1 MTFILAVKASV
12 DSYDASQITQ
22 YRENDQM
29 SSIFAFS
36 TSHPKLDMTF
46 ISAVK
51 ASVESYDASQV
62 SQNREFDQMSF
73 IFIQLMRFLKQFLS

>member
-12 DSYDASQITQ
+12 ESYDASQVTQ
-22 YRENDQM
+22 YREYDQI
-29 SSIFAFS
+29 SCIFAFS
-36 TSHPKLDMTF
+36 RSLPKLDMTF

-62 SQNREFDQMSF
+62 SHYREFDQMNR
-73 IFIQLMRFLKQFLS
+73 IFV